1 MYLNSSAFSFWKW
14 ALVYII
20 TAFVNLQ
27 DSFAQ
32 EKHTISGYIKE
43 EKSGESMMAVNVF
56 VKELLLGTTSNEFG
70 FYSLNIPEGKY
81 TLEYTFIG
89 YEKKVVPVDLNEDK
103 RVNIELS
110 DASIIT
116 DEIVISGERSDKNI
130 ESTEISTVELSVKKI
145 KSIPALFGEVDI
157 LKAIQFLPGVQSAG
171 EGSSGFYVRGGGPD
185 QNLILLDEAVVY
197 NTGHLFGFFSVFNS
211 DALKNV
217 KLIKGGMPAR
227 YGGRLSSVVDI
238 TMKDGNLKEYQ
249 VEGGIGVIASRLTVQ
264 GPIVKDKSSF
274 IISGRR
280 TYLEAFY
287 PILKKIQGG
296 SFSGNKYYFY
306 DLNMKVNYKLSDKD
320 RFYLSAYFGK
330 DVFKYDSGD
339 GFFDIEIPWGNRTA
353 TFRWNHLFNSKL
365 FMNLSGIYNDYN
377 FQVKSGFKDVDFKLF
392 SGIRDLSAKM
402 DFDYSPNPANS
413 VKFGVLYTHHTFT
426 PYSATGFAGEATFNT
441 DSLSEKYAHEAAIYL
456 EDDIKFH
463 ERFKVNI
470 GLRGSM
476 FTMVGPLLRTY
487 YDDET
492 GQVEEE
498 KFYSKGENIAQ
509 YFGLEPRVSFRI
521 KVDEFSSIKGG
532 FTLNNQYIHLVTSA
546 SSTLPT
552 DLWVPSTDMV
562 KPQLG
567 LQYSLGYFRN
577 FQSDMFETS
586 VELYYKDM
594 RNQIEYAESYVPTLN
609 TDIEDAFVFGRGY
622 STGAEFFI
630 KKAKGDFNGWIGYTL
645 SWTWR
650 EFPDINEGNS
660 FPATFDRRHDLSV
673 VASYKIND
681 KWSLG
686 ATFVYG
692 TGQAT
697 TVPVGRYFIEG
708 QIVNQYGDR
717 NGFRMPA
724 YHRAD
729 ISATYIIPREKYYS
743 DLTISIYNLYN
754 RRNPYFIYYDV
765 DGSIEEQNLDIQAK
779 QVSLFPI
786 LPSLTWN
793 FKF

>member
-1 MYLNSSAFSFWKW
+1 MNVKNLVITVLPILLVLCSAEW
-14 ALVYII
+14 L
-20 TAFVNLQ
+20 L
-27 DSFAQ
+27 AQ
-32 EKHTISGYIKE
+32 QKYTISGYVKE
-43 EKSGESMMAVNVF
+43 AATGESMLAVNVV
-56 VKELLLGTTSNEFG
+56 VKELNQGTTSNEFG
-70 FYSLNIPEGKY
+70 FYSLNLPEGNY
-81 TLEYTFIG
+81 TLEFSFLGFERTTKQVALK
-89 YEKKVVPVDLNEDK
+89 ENTRLN
-103 RVNIELS
+103 VELN
-110 DASIIT
+110 DAAIMK
-116 DEIVISGERSDKNI
+116 DEVVISGERQDKNV
-130 ESTEISTVELSVKKI
+130 ESTEISTVELSMKSV
-145 KSIPALFGEVDI
+145 KSIPALFGEVDV

-185 QNLILLDEAVVY
+185 QNLILLDQAVVY

-238 TMKDGNLKEYQ
+238 TMKDGNSKEYQ

-264 GPIVKDKSSF
+264 GPIVKDKASF
-274 IISGRR
+274 IVSGRR

-287 PILKKIQGG
+287 PILDKIKGG
-296 SFSGNKYYFY
+296 DFSGNKYFFY
-306 DLNMKVNYKLSDKD
+306 DLNAKVNYKVSDKD

-330 DVFKYDSGD
+330 DVFNYDSGD
-339 GFFDIEIPWGNRTA
+339 GFFDINIPWGNRTA

-365 FMNLSGIYNDYN
+365 FMNLSAIYNDYR
-377 FQVKSGFKDVDFKLF
+377 FEVSSGFKDVRFDLF

-402 DFDYSPNPANS
+402 DFDYSPNPNHS
-413 VKFGVLYTHHTFT
+413 VKFGVLYTHHVFT
-426 PYSATGFAGEATFNT
+426 PYSATGFAGEAQFQT
-441 DSLSEKYAHEAAIYL
+441 DSLSQKYAHEVAAYL
-456 EDDIKFH
+456 EDDISLH
-463 ERFKVNI
+463 SRFKVNI
-470 GLRGSM
+470 GLRASM
-476 FTMVGPLLRTY
+476 FTLVGPLNRTY
-487 YDDET
+487 YNNET
-492 GQVEEE
+492 GEILDQR
-498 KFYSKGENIAQ
+498 FYTKGENIAQ
-509 YFGLEPRVSFRI
+509 HWGLEPRMSFRFT
-521 KVDEFSSIKGG
+521 VDDHSSLKGG
-532 FTLNNQYIHLVTSA
+532 FTMNNQYIHLVTSA
-546 SSTLPT
+546 TSTLPT
-552 DLWVPSTDMV
+552 DLWVPSTDIV
-562 KPQLG
+562 KPQIG
-567 LQYSLGYFRN
+567 FQYSLGYFRN
-577 FQSDMFETS
+577 FLNDLLETS

-594 RNQIEYAESYVPTLN
+594 RNQIEYGESYVPTLN

-622 STGAEFFI
+622 STGAEFFV
-630 KKAKGDFNGWIGYTL
+630 KKTRGDFNGWLGYTL

-650 EFPDINEGNS
+650 EFPDINEGER

-673 VASYKIND
+673 VASYKINE

-708 QIVNQYGDR
+708 QVVNEYGDR
-717 NGFRMPA
+717 NAYRMPA

-743 DLTISIYNLYN
+743 DLTISIYNVYS

-765 DGSIEEQNLDIQAK
+765 EGSIEDQNLEIQAK